1 MTDGKSKPTRAPRII
16 SLDGL
21 GESSSEEE
29 TAKPRNQAA
38 KVSKSKTKPVTP
50 AKSVKRK
57 PRTVEKARI
66 VREVPDEA
74 AQRINVEELTEIDI
88 SESLTPPPPI
98 AKKPRFKWSR
108 LFWGALFGLIS
119 LGIGLWVDQLI
130 RDLFAR
136 QDWLGWLAVGLTA
149 LLIATALAI
158 TLREL
163 WGLSRMAKIDG
174 MRETASSAIL
184 DDNMTRAKTLAD
196 DLIQLYSDRPDTAR
210 GRGLLEEHS
219 QQIMDATDLIALI
232 ERDLMHPLDEKAR
245 GLVMGSAKRVSVVT
259 AVSPRAL
266 VDIGYVLLE
275 NVRLIRRLAELY
287 GGRPGTLGFWRLAR
301 NVIGHLAVT
310 GSIAVGDGL
319 IQQLVGHGL
328 AAKIS
333 ARLGEGVV
341 NGLLTA
347 RIGIAAIDVCRPLP
361 FTEKT
366 RPSIKDFMGELT
378 RFSTKESEQG

>member
-1 MTDGKSKPTRAPRII
+1 MTDSKSKPARAPRII
-16 SLDGL
+16 SLDGV
-21 GESSSEEE
+21 GVSSAEGE
-29 TAKPRNQAA
+29 TAKQSVAESKGVKA
-38 KVSKSKTKPVTP
+38 KSPISKSKP
-50 AKSVKRK
+50 AKRK
-57 PRTVEKARI
+57 PRTVEKTRI

-74 AQRINVEELTEIDI
+74 AQRINADELSELDI

-98 AKKPRFKWSR
+98 AAKPRFKWSR

-149 LLIATALAI
+149 LLIVAALAI
-158 TLREL
+158 ALREL

-174 MRETASSAIL
+174 MRETASSAML
-184 DDNMTRAKTLAD
+184 DDNMTRAKSLAD
-196 DLIQLYSDRPDTAR
+196 DLIQLYAGRPDTAR

-219 QQIMDATDLIALI
+219 LQIMDATDLIALI

-266 VDIGYVLLE
+266 VDVGYVLLE
-275 NVRLIRRLAELY
+275 NMRLIRRLAELY

-310 GSIAVGDGL
+310 GSIAIGDGL
-319 IQQLVGHGL
+319 VQQLVGHGL

-333 ARLGEGVV
+333 SRLGEGVV

-347 RIGIAAIDVCRPLP
+347 RIGIAAIDICRPLP
-361 FTEKT
+361 FTKET

-378 RFSTKESEQG
+378 RFSTKDSE